1 MAFIAQGAVS
11 GLGNNRAA
19 AQEHASAGGVMGN
32 AAALPARPQG
42 SAFVRLEMGSDVVML
57 IPLQSDR
64 GVVAGVSDADSVPR
78 GVDEAEA
85 RRATLEAA
93 CWLMPS
99 LSAELIA
106 EVLGLGAEAPEA
118 ESSPRLGFPGCAGA

>member
-1 MAFIAQGAVS
+1 
-11 GLGNNRAA
+11 
-19 AQEHASAGGVMGN
+19 MGN
-32 AAALPARPQG
+32 AAAPPARPQG

-64 GVVAGVSDADSVPR
+64 GVVAGVSGADSVPR

-93 CWLMPS
+93 RWLMPS

-118 ESSPRLGFPGCAGA
+118 EPSPRPGFPGCAGA